1 MILEYASNETP
12 VLGMIFYPNNGKFV
26 NSVFLGILIQFHFSE
41 ESLFSDILPRKGR
54 IILVMVSNHIGL
66 ISLLLKPKSNQKA
79 SAHLRWLFARAPAH
93 G

>member
-12 VLGMIFYPNNGKFV
+12 VFWDDFYPNNGKFV

-54 IILVMVSNHIGL
+54 IIL
-66 ISLLLKPKSNQKA
+66 A
-79 SAHLRWLFARAPAH
+79 SMAH
-93 G
+93 